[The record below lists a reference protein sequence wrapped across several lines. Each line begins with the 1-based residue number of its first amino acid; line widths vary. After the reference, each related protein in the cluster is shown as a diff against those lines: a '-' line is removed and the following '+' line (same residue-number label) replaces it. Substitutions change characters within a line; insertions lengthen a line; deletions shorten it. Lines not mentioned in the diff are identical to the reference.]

1 MLRQHLFETNAIILI
16 PSRQVARGNSIDEST
31 AFNCGSA
38 GTTNDRRLWFPP
50 SHFSLLTSH
59 SRASGL
65 TRVVL
70 LLDLE
75 LDLIPHRLDLPHL
88 ALCPPG
94 FVALLTE

>member
-1 MLRQHLFETNAIILI
+1 MNQQRLI
-16 PSRQVARGNSIDEST
+16 AGQPGRLTIGVS
-31 AFNCGSA
+31 GSP
-38 GTTNDRRLWFPP
+38 L
-50 SHFSLLTSH
+50 SLLTSH